1 MINESPIDTK
11 EMINMTNTIPRNSP
25 FRMSYPL
32 VQPDDAHWTDRVV
45 TEGHAE
51 YCRTWGHAKYIVDEV
66 VQGFCPRCGD
76 TL

>member
-11 EMINMTNTIPRNSP
+11 EMIEMTTIPKNSP
-25 FRMSYPL
+25 FRMSYPA
-32 VQPDDAHWTDRVV
+32 VASDDAHWTDRVV

>member
-1 MINESPIDTK
+1 MINESPSNTK
-11 EMINMTNTIPRNSP
+11 EMIEMTTIPKNSL

-32 VQPDDAHWTDRVV
+32 VQPDDAPWTDRVV

-66 VQGFCPRCGD
+66 DKGFCPRCGD